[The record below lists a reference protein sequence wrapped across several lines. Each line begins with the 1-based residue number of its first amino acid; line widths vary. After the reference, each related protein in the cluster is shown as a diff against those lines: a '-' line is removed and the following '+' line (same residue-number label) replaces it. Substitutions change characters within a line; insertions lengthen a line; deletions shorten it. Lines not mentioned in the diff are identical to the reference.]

1 MGDKRTDDSLVQFIF
16 FKMKSII
23 NVLSIAFNYRE
34 NKSSNPI
41 TYIQILVVHCIKC
54 DALQRW

>member
-1 MGDKRTDDSLVQFIF
+1 VIQVQNIMGDKRTDDSLVQFFF

-34 NKSSNPI
+34 NKS
-41 TYIQILVVHCIKC
+41 
-54 DALQRW
+54 